1 MCCFFYI
8 LPLVNTISCLS
19 KLNSCWFLIFWLP
32 LPLLIRPHL
41 LLQRQLKNKATN
53 AHRVTPQLLLFLQF
67 QRATP
72 HSSHRELMKK
82 QLSISK
88 CHIFFNNIQLQLLLF
103 GLFMRFCCC
112 CWCLLSDHF
121 RLSQILVMHY
131 RTKVKMFLLLVPPQT
146 PLHSQHGTP
155 LMMTTSPISLL
166 RSLKVTPKRLMV
178 TSAC

>member
-1 MCCFFYI
+1 MSWSKVFLCLINHRQFKMWINVLFFYI

-67 QRATP
+67 QWATP

-88 CHIFFNNIQLQLLLF
+88 CHVFFNNIQLQLSLF
-103 GLFMRFCCC
+103 SYLVYV
-112 CWCLLSDHF
+112 WCFAVVVDVYF
-121 RLSQILVMHY
+121 QI
-131 RTKVKMFLLLVPPQT
+131 
-146 PLHSQHGTP
+146 
-155 LMMTTSPISLL
+155 TS
-166 RSLKVTPKRLMV
+166 V
-178 TSAC
+178 SAKS